1 MLHKKSIIIRSMMKI
16 VRSIL
21 ILYLFYG
28 FLMYNRDRSIS
39 PKKSFLRLQ
48 IRREGEK

>member
-21 ILYLFYG
+21 ILYSFYG
-28 FLMYNRDRSIS
+28 FLMYRDRSIS